1 MPSKATTVAEYLNEL
16 PEATRATIEVVRAA
30 LLDAVDDQIE
40 EGMSYGMIG
49 YYVPHRVYPAGYH
62 CNPKAPLPFM
72 NLGVQKN
79 HISLHLMFLYMDEPR
94 QERLREGFAKA
105 GKKLDMGKACLRF
118 RTVNDV
124 DLGAIQDAIR
134 SVPTA
139 AYIAVNEAAR
149 TRKPTSRAKIT
160 EATAAKKAAAP
171 KKSDRVTPSART
183 RLRE

>member
-1 MPSKATTVAEYLNEL
+1 MPSKATTVADYLSEL
-16 PEATRATIEVVRAA
+16 PSETRATIEVVRAA
-30 LLDAVDDQIE
+30 LLEAVDDQIE

-62 CNPKAPLPFM
+62 CNPKVPLPFM

-79 HISLHLMFLYMDEPR
+79 HISLHLMFLYLDEPR
-94 QERLREGFAKA
+94 QERLREAFAKA

-118 RTVNDV
+118 RAVNDI

-149 TRKPTSRAKIT
+149 TRKPTSRTKVT
-160 EATAAKKAAAP
+160 EATAAKNASPKNADRAITSAP
-171 KKSDRVTPSART
+171 KRSRG
-183 RLRE
+183 